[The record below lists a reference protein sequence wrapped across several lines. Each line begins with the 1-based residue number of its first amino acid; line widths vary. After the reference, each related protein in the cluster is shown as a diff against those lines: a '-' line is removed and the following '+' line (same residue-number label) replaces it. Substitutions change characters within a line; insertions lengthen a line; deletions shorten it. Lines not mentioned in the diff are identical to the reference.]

1 MTTEKR
7 IDYHIEFFSQWHCGS
22 GLSAGADIDLLVIKD
37 KEGMPFIPGK
47 TLKGLIREAVENLIH
62 YQGQSKD
69 SVEQVFGK
77 EGEASGCAHFS
88 NAQLNDS
95 EYKAIV
101 ANKAQH
107 FLYQKV
113 TTTSISD
120 NDGIAE
126 DHSLRSLEVVVPCTL
141 HAHIDNVPDD
151 MVETVTE
158 ALGLIKRLGH
168 KRTRGLGRCD
178 FRVEEKGGKR

>member
-77 EGEASGCAHFS
+77 EGECR
-88 NAQLNDS
+88 D
-95 EYKAIV
+95 
-101 ANKAQH
+101 
-107 FLYQKV
+107 
-113 TTTSISD
+113 
-120 NDGIAE
+120 
-126 DHSLRSLEVVVPCTL
+126 VP
-141 HAHIDNVPDD
+141 IFPMPN
-151 MVETVTE
+151 
-158 ALGLIKRLGH
+158 
-168 KRTRGLGRCD
+168 
-178 FRVEEKGGKR
+178 

>member
-1 MTTEKR
+1 M
-7 IDYHIEFFSQWHCGS
+7 
-22 GLSAGADIDLLVIKD
+22 
-37 KEGMPFIPGK
+37 
-47 TLKGLIREAVENLIH
+47 
-62 YQGQSKD
+62 
-69 SVEQVFGK
+69 
-77 EGEASGCAHFS
+77 SGCAHFS
-88 NAQLNDS
+88 NAQLDDS

-101 ANKAQH
+101 ANKAQR